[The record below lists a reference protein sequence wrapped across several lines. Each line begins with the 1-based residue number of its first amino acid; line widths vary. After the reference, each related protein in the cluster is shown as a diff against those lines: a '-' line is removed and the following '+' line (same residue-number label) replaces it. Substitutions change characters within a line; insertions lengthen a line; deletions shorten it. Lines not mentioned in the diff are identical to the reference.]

1 MAAPEIPPS
10 SSGALAEEIAVIAC
24 IYAPPDFKLE
34 LSKRC
39 VTLMRSDDG
48 LRTTVELPER
58 YPGGDSKPTVSIS
71 GAAGLTRA
79 KTAAVNA
86 DLAEFTGRMH
96 AEGECILE
104 LVQAAMDS
112 VDAAIDALP
121 TSGVGGV
128 SEAPLRAV
136 SHIKRVWVWFHHIKS
151 ERKKRDIAAWAQD
164 LGVWSLCKPGFPGCL
179 FVEGLRA
186 GVEGYIAR
194 LKALP
199 WQAMVV
205 RHEEEQEL
213 PPGEDAEDAVLLR
226 SPAARAALA
235 EAGLA
240 APDPKPCAIILPDD
254 AMGVFAAVMG
264 GCGRLDVFKA
274 ALLRL

>member
-10 SSGALAEEIAVIAC
+10 LSGTLAEEIAVIAC
-24 IYAPPDFKLE
+24 IYAPPDFKVE

-39 VTLMRSDDG
+39 LTLMRSGDG
-48 LRTTVELPER
+48 LRIMVELPER
-58 YPGGDSKPTVSIS
+58 YPGGDKKPMVTIS
-71 GAAGLTRA
+71 GATGLPRA
-79 KTAAVNA
+79 KAAAVNA
-86 DLAEFTGRMH
+86 ELVGFTDTMH

-112 VDAAIDALP
+112 VDAAIGALP
-121 TSGVGGV
+121 SPGVCGV
-128 SEAPLRAV
+128 SEAPFRPV

-179 FVEGLRA
+179 VVEGLRA
-186 GVEGYIAR
+186 GVECYIAR

-213 PPGEDAEDAVLLR
+213 SSGEDVEEAVLLR

-240 APDPKPCAIILPDD
+240 TPDPKPCAIMLPED